1 MSANPPATT
10 GPNNA
15 SGDVAKFYDTLS
27 TLPKLIGDIGMDIAE
42 SQRRLDQNYLES
54 LAAFTDAIRHTFKDG
69 VSVDQYLSL
78 FKAIAP
84 SRYQFTETNIE
95 VRADLQT
102 ASASEL
108 NIGVNVGIKTA
119 VFSAAVNVSY
129 MKRSASDYQASA
141 LIRTTLN
148 AIPAD
153 PGVMDKL
160 LAHVSTSPGAPL
172 MDPRYEALMEAF
184 SKVLGGAVSSPPHV

>member
-1 MSANPPATT
+1 M
-10 GPNNA
+10 
-15 SGDVAKFYDTLS
+15 AKFYDTLN
-27 TLPKLIGDIGMDIAE
+27 TLPKLIGDLGMDIAE
-42 SQRRLDQNYLES
+42 SQRRLDQNYLEN
-54 LAAFTDAIRHTFKDG
+54 LAAFTASIRDTFKD
-69 VSVDQYLSL
+69 VTVDQYLAL

-108 NIGVNVGIKTA
+108 NVGVNVGIKTA
-119 VFSAAVNVSY
+119 VFSATVNVSY

-141 LIRTTLN
+141 LIRTTLH
-148 AIPAD
+148 AVPAD

-160 LAHVSTSPGAPL
+160 LAHIAPSEGAPL
-172 MDPRYEALMEAF
+172 SDPRYKALMEAF
-184 SKVLGGAVSSPPHV
+184 AKALGEKKPEDNNPTNPVNP

>member
-1 MSANPPATT
+1 MSSNLPATS
-10 GPNNA
+10 GSA
-15 SGDVAKFYDTLS
+15 SDSIAKFYDTLS

-54 LAAFTDAIRHTFKDG
+54 LGAFTAAIRDTFKDG
-69 VSVDQYLSL
+69 VTVTEYISL
-78 FKAIAP
+78 FKTMAP

-108 NIGVNVGIKTA
+108 NVGGTVGIKTA
-119 VFSAAVNVSY
+119 VFSATVNASY
-129 MKRSASDYQASA
+129 MKRSATDYQASA
-141 LIRTTLN
+141 LIRTTLH

-153 PGVMDKL
+153 PAVMATLINQVGK
-160 LAHVSTSPGAPL
+160 SPGAPL
-172 MDPRYEALMEAF
+172 SDPRYKALMEAF
-184 SKVLGGAVSSPPHV
+184 AKALPSPGSPPNR

>member
-1 MSANPPATT
+1 MSANPPAT
-10 GPNNA
+10 A
-15 SGDVAKFYDTLS
+15 SDSIEKFYNTLS

-42 SQRRLDQNYLES
+42 SQRRLDQNYLEN
-54 LAAFTDAIRHTFKDG
+54 LAEFTGIIRSMFKQG
-69 VSVDQYLSL
+69 MSVADYKEL
-78 FKAIAP
+78 FKAMAP

-119 VFSAAVNVSY
+119 VFSATVNVSY

-148 AIPAD
+148 AIPSDSAT
-153 PGVMDKL
+153 MDKL
-160 LAHVSTSPGAPL
+160 LAHVPVSPGAPL
-172 MDPRYEALMEAF
+172 TDPRYKALMEAF
-184 SKVLGGAVSSPPHV
+184 IKALPAPTSPPSGSPPVIK